1 MWMIY
6 GKHRTR
12 LLTGLNFMRCQD
24 LKRCASSRSA
34 VALFPALLRVKY
46 PICKLVS
53 MPPDPGSNRS
63 YFPYDGGT
71 FQKMKYRSS
80 NVRSGVPFL
89 QSMESNQCYLQRKSI
104 IAAPPLQKS
113 RALLGGGMRNANEN
127 NNI

>member
-6 GKHRTR
+6 RKHQTH
-12 LLTGLNFMRCQD
+12 LLTGLNFMQCQD
-24 LKRCASSRSA
+24 LKRRASSHSA
-34 VALFPALLRVKY
+34 MALFPALSRVKY

-63 YFPYDGGT
+63 YFPYDGST

-89 QSMESNQCYLQRKSI
+89 QSMESDQRYLQRKSI

-113 RALLGGGMRNANEN
+113 SALLG
-127 NNI
+127 